1 MMSRLAKILAV
12 LFAITAFSGCDRDEP
27 GKTDTRDRGPMLTHW
42 ADNIIIPSYE
52 NFGVLL
58 TVLTDATDA
67 FAESPSQSS
76 LLELRN
82 AWTDAYIGW
91 QKVELFEFGPA
102 DKYTLRNFFNIYPAN
117 AALITQNISS
127 PSANL
132 DVPSSYTTQGF
143 PALDYL
149 INGVADS
156 DDAIVSFYTDGSD
169 GQARIDYL
177 GKLVSRMASRLDNVI
192 VEWSTYRDT
201 FVSSTGLDIGS
212 STGLV
217 VNAFVLHYERFI
229 RSGKFGI
236 PSGAMTT
243 SGGTEFPEKV
253 EAVYKRDIS
262 LTLAKTAHQ
271 AVIDFFVGKVANSDE
286 LGPSFKSYLDALD
299 ARDLTSGNLL
309 SEIILAQLVIA
320 QASMDLLAE
329 DLYQE
334 VLTNNDGMI
343 AVFTEM
349 QKATRMQKVD
359 MTSAMSITITY
370 TDNDGD

>member
-1 MMSRLAKILAV
+1 MV
-12 LFAITAFSGCDRDEP
+12 ITGFSGCDREEP
-27 GKTDTRDRGPMLTHW
+27 GKIDNRDRAPMLIHW
-42 ADNIIIPSYE
+42 ADNIVIPSYE
-52 NFGVLL
+52 NFRTLL
-58 TVLTDATDA
+58 GELTNASNS
-67 FAESPSQSS
+67 FAESPSSSS

-82 AWTDAYIGW
+82 VWTDTYIGW

-117 AALITQNISS
+117 VAAIFQNIAN

-132 DVPSSYTTQGF
+132 DVPANYTTQGF

-149 INGVADS
+149 INGVGGNDGE
-156 DDAIVSFYTDGSD
+156 IVEFYTDGVE
-169 GQARIDYL
+169 GPARINYL
-177 GKLVSRMASRLDNVI
+177 QKLVTRMTSRLDNVMA
-192 VEWSTYRDT
+192 EWNTYRDT
-201 FVSSTGLDIGS
+201 FVSRTGLDIGS

-217 VNAFVLHYERFI
+217 VNAYVLYYERFI

-271 AVIDFFVGKVANSDE
+271 AVIDFFLGKDAMTGE
-286 LGPSFKSYLDALD
+286 TGPSLKSYLDALD
-299 ARDLTSGNLL
+299 ARDVTSGSLL
-309 SEIILAQLVIA
+309 SEIILAQLEVA
-320 QASMDLLAE
+320 QASMNPLSE

-343 AVFTEM
+343 AVFAEM
-349 QKATRMQKVD
+349 EKATRMLKVD
-359 MTSAMSITITY
+359 LTSAMSITITY

>member
-1 MMSRLAKILAV
+1 MMSLLAKILAI
-12 LFAITAFSGCDRDEP
+12 LFVITAFSGCDRDEP
-27 GKTDTRDRGPMLTHW
+27 GKTDTKDRAPMLTHW
-42 ADNIIIPSYE
+42 ADNMIIPSYE
-52 NFGVLL
+52 NFQGLL
-58 TVLTDATDA
+58 SGLTDAANA
-67 FAESPSQSS
+67 FSESPSPSS
-76 LLELRN
+76 LLELRS

-91 QKVELFEFGPA
+91 EKVELFEFGPA

-117 AALITQNISS
+117 AAGIIQNISD
-127 PSANL
+127 PSTNL
-132 DVPSSYTTQGF
+132 DVPANYTTQGF

-149 INGVADS
+149 INGIADN
-156 DDAIVSFYTDGSD
+156 DDAIVSFYSDGSA
-169 GQARIDYL
+169 GQARMDYL
-177 GKLVSRMASRLDNVI
+177 KKLVARMASRLDNVI
-192 VEWSTYRDT
+192 AEWGTYRDT

-243 SGGTEFPEKV
+243 TGGTEFPEKV

-262 LTLAKTAHQ
+262 LTLAMTAHQ
-271 AVIDFFVGKVANSDE
+271 AVIDFFTGKAVTTGK
-286 LGPSFKSYLDALD
+286 LGPSFKTYLDALD
-299 ARDLTSGNLL
+299 ARDLMSGNLL

-320 QASMDLLAE
+320 QATMDPLSE

-343 AVFTEM
+343 AVYTEM
-349 QKATRMQKVD
+349 QKATRMLKVD